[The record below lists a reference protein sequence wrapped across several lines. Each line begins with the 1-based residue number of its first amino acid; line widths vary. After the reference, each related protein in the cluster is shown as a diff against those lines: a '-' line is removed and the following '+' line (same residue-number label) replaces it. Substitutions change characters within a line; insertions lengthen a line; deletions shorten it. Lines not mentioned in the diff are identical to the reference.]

1 MVTISV
7 YMDDGRVF
15 EYEATDEIKAREHAH
30 KIVTQGY
37 RHWPRGSGKE
47 LEVYGPHRIDKVK
60 VSKATSSYPDRSRG
74 T

>member
-1 MVTISV
+1 MVKISV

-15 EYEATDEIKAREHAH
+15 EYEVIDEIKAREHAH

-37 RHWPRGSGKE
+37 RHLFGKE

-60 VSKATSSYPDRSRG
+60 VSDATSSYPDKSRG